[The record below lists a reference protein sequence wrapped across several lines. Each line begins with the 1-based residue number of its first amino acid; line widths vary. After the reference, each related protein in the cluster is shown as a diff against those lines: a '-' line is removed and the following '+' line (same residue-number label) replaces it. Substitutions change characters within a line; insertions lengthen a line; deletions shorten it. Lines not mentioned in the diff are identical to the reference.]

1 MWTWHAKIS
10 TALSTYFHL
19 CFIFG
24 TPSFQ
29 FIVVSINVSKSFKS
43 IFAHRHLYS
52 RKTEDL
58 LPSETM
64 IPLWTMLFLRHQQCH
79 TGCDQGVGATS
90 ALSNQLEPR
99 ATTEVLLFATIPPLQ
114 QLFTYLNSILEIY
127 PKIENLV
134 PPSRWQKLAAFRRTQ
149 KWSQN
154 FRQARICFFRDKF
167 IIIARNCKFANL
179 IHYNLQYIPCNSAF
193 LAQEVLNLS
202 KKAFVLP
209 KVFQKVRKS
218 QQILTSWQTSV
229 C

>member
-1 MWTWHAKIS
+1 MQKIS

-24 TPSFQ
+24 TPSVQ
-29 FIVVSINVSKSFKS
+29 FTVVSINVSKSFKS
-43 IFAHRHLYS
+43 IFAHQHLYS

-64 IPLWTMLFLRHQQCH
+64 IPLWTMLFLWHQQCH

-114 QLFTYLNSILEIY
+114 QLFTYLNSILVIS
-127 PKIENLV
+127 ENWKPCSSITMAEVGSL
-134 PPSRWQKLAAFRRTQ
+134 PANAKMATKFSSGAYLLF
-149 KWSQN
+149 
-154 FRQARICFFRDKF
+154 CDKF

-179 IHYNLQYIPCNSAF
+179 IHYNLQYIPCNSALLAQETLFLTQKGTF
-193 LAQEVLNLS
+193 LAQRS
-202 KKAFVLP
+202 P
-209 KVFQKVRKS
+209 K
-218 QQILTSWQTSV
+218 
-229 C
+229 

>member
-1 MWTWHAKIS
+1 MQKIP

-64 IPLWTMLFLRHQQCH
+64 IPLWTMLFLQHQQCH

-90 ALSNQLEPR
+90 ALSNQLEPP
-99 ATTEVLLFATIPPLQ
+99 ATTEVLLFTTIPPLQ
-114 QLFTYLNSILEIY
+114 QLFTSLNSILVM
-127 PKIENLV
+127 PENWKRCSSIRVAKVGSLSANAKMATKFPSGV
-134 PPSRWQKLAAFRRTQ
+134 YGVVHILRNHFWGSRETPP
-149 KWSQN
+149 
-154 FRQARICFFRDKF
+154 
-167 IIIARNCKFANL
+167 
-179 IHYNLQYIPCNSAF
+179 PP
-193 LAQEVLNLS
+193 V
-202 KKAFVLP
+202 
-209 KVFQKVRKS
+209 
-218 QQILTSWQTSV
+218 
-229 C
+229 